1 MPVNSTHPQYDA
13 NVLLWERNRDA
24 VAGQDAI
31 KAKGDRYLPRPNAA
45 DVSAENRARY
55 DRYLERALW
64 YAAPERTKNSLIGSV
79 FRKGAEKQ
87 ELGTAI
93 DYLAEDADGAGVSLE
108 QLSKEVVGELLE
120 VGRIGILTDYPP
132 AETGLSEEEVARRN
146 LRASLLT
153 YPAENIINWRV
164 EKVGGKLVTTLIVL
178 KEEMEV
184 EDDGYSV
191 KTEEVYR
198 VLALEKGTYV
208 QRLFKKD
215 GTQVG
220 ADIVPRKA
228 NGALWT
234 EIPFVV
240 IGAETNR
247 LEVDKAPLTH
257 LCNHAIAYWQT
268 SADHREN
275 LYMHGQLTLGIA
287 SDLSSEEFAKA
298 NPNGVMIGA
307 PMGVFLGAGGSFT
320 TASAPESNS
329 LSKALE
335 DLRTEMAELGAQI
348 ITKGSNAQTA
358 EAARIDAAAESSV
371 LSNLVGNA
379 SEGIEQALEWAAEF
393 MGGDPAKVLFKLN
406 TEFFDESLDPQTRTV
421 MLNELDRG
429 IIAKADY
436 RRLLRKADHIDPLR
450 TDEEIDADAE
460 AAGPALGDIPP
471 AGEDDE

>member
-13 NVLLWERNRDA
+13 AVKGWERNRDA

-31 KAKGDRYLPRPNAA
+31 KAKGDRYLPRPNA
-45 DVSAENRARY
+45 DDKSAANIARY

-108 QLSKEVVGELLE
+108 QLSKLVVGELLE

-132 AETGLSEEEVARRN
+132 AKAGLSQEEVARQN
-146 LRASLLT
+146 LRSTLAT
-153 YPAENIINWRV
+153 YPAENIINWRT
-164 EKVGGKLVTTLIVL
+164 EKQGGKIVTTLVVL
-178 KEEMEV
+178 KELMET
-184 EDDGYSV
+184 EDDGYSTKSV
-191 KTEEVYR
+191 EVYR
-198 VLALEKGTYV
+198 VLKFAAGSYV
-208 QRLFKKD
+208 QSLLKSD
-215 GTQVG
+215 GTEVEP
-220 ADIVPRKA
+220 DIQPRKA

-234 EIPFVV
+234 EIPFVI
-240 IGAETNR
+240 IGADTNR
-247 LEVDKAPLTH
+247 LEVDASPLTH
-257 LCNHAIAYWQT
+257 ICNHAIAYWQT

-275 LYMHGQLTLGIA
+275 LYMHGQITLGIA
-287 SDLSSEEFAKA
+287 SDLSSEEFNSA
-298 NPNGVMIGA
+298 NPNGVTVGA
-307 PMGVFLGAGGSFT
+307 PVGVFLGAGGSFT
-320 TASAPESNS
+320 TASAPESSS
-329 LSKALE
+329 LSKALQ
-335 DLRTEMAELGAQI
+335 DLRAEMAELGAQI
-348 ITKGSNAQTA
+348 ITKASNAQTA

-429 IIAKADY
+429 IIGKSDY

-450 TDEEIDADAE
+450 TDEEIDDEAE
-460 AAGPALGDIPP
+460 TSGAGLGNIPP
-471 AGEDDE
+471 AGDEE